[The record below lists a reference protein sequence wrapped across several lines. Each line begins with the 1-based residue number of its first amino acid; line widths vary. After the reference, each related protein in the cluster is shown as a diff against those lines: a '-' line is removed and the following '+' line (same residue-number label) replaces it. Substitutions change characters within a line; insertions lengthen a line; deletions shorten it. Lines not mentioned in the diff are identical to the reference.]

1 MGDSGRRGEI
11 RLILVLALIVAGVML
26 FLMSGV
32 LAVIFDPEPET
43 DLQIPT
49 SSLVPV
55 GEGPHAPTA

>member
-1 MGDSGRRGEI
+1 MGDPGRRGEI

-26 FLMSGV
+26 IAMSGV

-43 DLQIPT
+43 DLQIPR

-55 GEGPHAPTA
+55 GEGPRALTA